1 MAQYPTRN
9 INDIDDLSRQT
20 MNNKNNV
27 AYERAN
33 RIFPT
38 SWRGI
43 HDGWISKPVQDS
55 HRGFQENVTRSFD
68 YRRSRLTHDTS
79 LCPFNFVPRE
89 F

>member
-43 HDGWISKPVQDS
+43 HDGWISKPRTS
-55 HRGFQENVTRSFD
+55 PRFPP
-68 YRRSRLTHDTS
+68 RL
-79 LCPFNFVPRE
+79 PRKCNTKL
-89 F
+89 

>member
-43 HDGWISKPVQDS
+43 HDGWISHQSKIPTEAS
-55 HRGFQENVTRSFD
+55 KKM
-68 YRRSRLTHDTS
+68 
-79 LCPFNFVPRE
+79 
-89 F
+89 